1 MKREIYQ
8 KLVEWKSSTRRKP
21 LLLKGARQTGK
32 TYILKDFG
40 RQEYEHTFYFNFEE
54 APNLSRFFDSKLDPK
69 RILQNLSLYQN
80 REIRPGLDLIIFDEI
95 QAANNALNALK
106 YFYEEA
112 NQFHIVSAG
121 SLVGVKLGSPKSFP
135 VGKVNFLD
143 LYPMTFFEFLRAVN
157 ASQFADH
164 LTEKRDLNSLPDPI
178 HDELVNLL
186 RSYYYVGG
194 MPEAVKYYAETQN
207 YEAVREIHHEI
218 LRSYLLDFAKHTP
231 VADIP
236 KLSLIWESIPFQL
249 ARENKKFVFSA
260 IKPSARSREY
270 ENAISRLEDAGLIY
284 KSKLVSRA
292 NVPLKGYWDKNAFK
306 VYLLDVGLL
315 GAMANIHKEILL
327 QGNELYTTYHGSFV
341 ENYVAQHL
349 KSSLDIDLYYW
360 KSDRGTAE
368 VDFLYESR
376 SKIFPLEVKA
386 GINPKSKSLRSYNDR
401 FHPPT
406 LLRTTLLN
414 FRKDGMIWNIP
425 LYAIC
430 SITNLFD

>member
-54 APNLSRFFDSKLDPK
+54 DPNLSRFFDSKLDPK
-69 RILQNLSLYQN
+69 RILKNLSLYQN
-80 REIRPGLDLIIFDEI
+80 REIKPGLDLIILDEI
-95 QAANNALNALK
+95 QAANSALNALK

-157 ASQFADH
+157 ASQYADH
-164 LTEKRDLNSLPDPI
+164 LTEKRDLKSLPDPI

-194 MPEAVKYYAETQN
+194 MPEAVKYYAETQD

-270 ENAISRLEDAGLIY
+270 ENAISWLEDAGLIY

-425 LYAIC
+425 LYAIS